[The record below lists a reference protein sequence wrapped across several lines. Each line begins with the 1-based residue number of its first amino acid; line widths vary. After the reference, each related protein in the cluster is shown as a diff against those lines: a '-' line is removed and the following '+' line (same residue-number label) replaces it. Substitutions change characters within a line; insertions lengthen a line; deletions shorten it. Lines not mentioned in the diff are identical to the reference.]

1 MDEKAEDTL
10 QHCSKIALYFHS
22 AANFFFL
29 ETTLNELQLHGYQN
43 YNLKG
48 KNKLYILGNE
58 C

>member
-22 AANFFFL
+22 AAKFFFL

-58 C
+58 S

>member
-22 AANFFFL
+22 AANFFFI

-48 KNKLYILGNE
+48 KK
-58 C
+58 